1 MRSLFVAGALLALA
15 AATGPVIAQPSGEAE
30 RPMEQ
35 ANAARGRYLY
45 FQTGCY
51 ACHGT
56 IGHGAFLAGPKLT
69 PPLMAFEPFSA
80 QLREP
85 VGRMPRYGAETMS
98 DEDVADIYA
107 FLKAIPPQPTPDSI
121 DMLKDPS

>member
-1 MRSLFVAGALLALA
+1 MFVAGAALA
-15 AATGPVIAQPSGEAE
+15 IAVAAAPVIAQPAEETSGPATET
-30 RPMEQ
+30 
-35 ANAARGRYLY
+35 NAARGQNLY

-56 IGHGAFLAGPKLT
+56 IGHGAFLAGPRLT

-85 VGRMPRYGAETMS
+85 VGRMPRYGAETTS
-98 DEDVADIYA
+98 DQDIADIYA
-107 FLKAIPPQPTPDSI
+107 FLRAIPPQPKADSI
-121 DMLKDPS
+121 AILKDPS